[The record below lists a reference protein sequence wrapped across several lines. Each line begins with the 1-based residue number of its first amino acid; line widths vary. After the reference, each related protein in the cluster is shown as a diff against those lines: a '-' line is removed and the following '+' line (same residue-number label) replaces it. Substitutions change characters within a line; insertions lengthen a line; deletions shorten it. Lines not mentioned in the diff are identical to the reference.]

1 MQLGLACVILVAI
14 HPIIQWRP
22 QVGHFQIAKPVP
34 HDTLDWHAPANYK
47 AHCRFAIYPRQ
58 PPRCNFLSFITT
70 AANCAMLETLAPFAA
85 NGRPAAP
92 RAPHGVLMNC
102 STQTRP
108 ALPLAK
114 KPQPSNPPTWLRVG
128 LDMVGPP
135 GSIAFPMTGGTGLC
149 RGGCGGGLSW
159 SRCNLGAG
167 TFSSG

>member
-85 NGRPAAP
+85 NGRPLSTYTRHLLLGCWAQTPNATTNS
-92 RAPHGVLMNC
+92 ASDVAKSLSSMNVNW
-102 STQTRP
+102 SSNAGKWMTI
-108 ALPLAK
+108 PLARSANLAGFPPVIRQVEATTTGTP
-114 KPQPSNPPTWLRVG
+114 KP
-128 LDMVGPP
+128 M
-135 GSIAFPMTGGTGLC
+135 I
-149 RGGCGGGLSW
+149 
-159 SRCNLGAG
+159 
-167 TFSSG
+167 